1 MDTFMDKLAQK
12 FTAGEMIKANSAADL
27 ADVEKLKKQ
36 MEEYDQCLQEMR
48 QVHLKNAEN
57 VEKLSAMI
65 EDAMGK
71 LGEVKGG
78 TISTQEL
85 EKRLEILLGANFDV
99 KLSESMDSIRE
110 YIRQQ
115 NIDKE
120 ALVQTCYD
128 KVVVELAQQNADL
141 DNKIAKQE
149 SALDIRLSQMN
160 DLMNEKFIQQ
170 AEILNERLMQQNIA
184 IGERLDQ
191 QSEMLAENGIEKQ
204 NAALEDK
211 LAKQQSAI
219 LEEVDGVRAHLA
231 ARIVEMKNDMKN
243 TKSDYSEI
251 KVMLDE
257 VQASNKTA
265 REELLR
271 EIQDYVHKEDV
282 KVYRNVQAVVV
293 DQGEKTEEQ
302 FGTVNKRL
310 TSELGLVTKLA
321 GGALALSAISV
332 ILQLLIRFG
341 IF

>member
-57 VEKLSAMI
+57 VEKLSALI
-65 EDAMGK
+65 EEAMGK
-71 LGEVKGG
+71 LSGGKGD

-115 NIDKE
+115 NVDKE
-120 ALVQTCYD
+120 ELVQTCYE
-128 KVVVELAQQNADL
+128 KVIIDLAQQNSDF
-141 DNKIAKQE
+141 DDKIAKQE
-149 SALDIRLSQMN
+149 AAAEFRFTRLNDAL
-160 DLMNEKFIQQ
+160 NEKFIQQ
-170 AEILNERLMQQNIA
+170 AEILNERLLQQNIA
-184 IGERLDQ
+184 ISEKLEQ
-191 QSEMLAENGIEKQ
+191 QSAALEENGIDRQ
-204 NAALEDK
+204 NAVLEDK
-211 LAKQQSAI
+211 LARQQSAI

-231 ARIVEMKNDMKN
+231 ARISEMKNAKQ
-243 TKSDYSEI
+243 DYSEI
-251 KVMLDE
+251 KAMLDE
-257 VQASNKTA
+257 SQASNKAA

-282 KVYRNVQAVVV
+282 KVYRNVQAVIV

-302 FGTVNKRL
+302 FSTVNKRM
-310 TSELGLVTKLA
+310 TAEVGLVTKLA
-321 GGALALSAISV
+321 GGALALSAVSV
-332 ILQLLIRFG
+332 ILQLLIHFG